1 MNKKGVEKMK
11 LKKGEKYILV
21 KSLIIRNAYSI
32 GTIPIG
38 TEIEIQQV
46 DKNNHQYL
54 VDDTWIY
61 YKAIEN
67 VISN

>member
-1 MNKKGVEKMK
+1 LK
-11 LKKGEKYILV
+11 LQKGEKHILTKPLKV
-21 KSLIIRNAYSI
+21 RTSYSI

-54 VDDTWIY
+54 VDNTWIF
-61 YKAIEN
+61 YKTIED
-67 VISN
+67 VIQ